1 MALISPNDMTL
12 LHAASEVAAVAASA
26 SFEHELMIV
35 ASVINNAANT
45 GAYQAGY
52 NKPISKAVM
61 EKLEDAGYEVIANNV
76 AAVPDQNY
84 IIRWSE
90 Q

>member
-26 SFEHELMIV
+26 DLEHEMMII
-35 ASVINNAANT
+35 ASVINTAANT
-45 GAYQAGY
+45 GVYQAGY
-52 NKPISKAVM
+52 NKPISDAAKA
-61 EKLEDAGYEVIANNV
+61 KLEDAGYEVIVNNI

-90 Q
+90 